1 VQSSQ
6 CLARFAAHTLIGLML
21 TLRGYILQMEVLEL
35 IFDRIDVS
43 GPPVPATIF
52 VPQDAICLRLISAL
66 ILFLLTY
73 MMQQA

>member
-1 VQSSQ
+1 
-6 CLARFAAHTLIGLML
+6 ML

>member
-1 VQSSQ
+1 
-6 CLARFAAHTLIGLML
+6 ML

-66 ILFLLTY
+66 IRSF
-73 MMQQA
+73 

>member
-1 VQSSQ
+1 MQSSQ

-52 VPQDAICLRLISAL
+52 EPQDAICLRLISAL